1 MLSGLRCGL
10 WQALRLAGV
19 VAADGNA
26 WTGGTTSVVQLG
38 DLVTDANPSD
48 LRLLEYAQRLQMA
61 AAKEG
66 GSLRAVLGDHDIARH
81 ALFLSRYPAVT
92 RTL

>member
-1 MLSGLRCGL
+1 M
-10 WQALRLAGV
+10 
-19 VAADGNA
+19 AADGNA
-26 WTGGTTSVVQLG
+26 WTGGTTSVIQLG
-38 DLVTDANPSD
+38 DLVTDANPAD

-92 RTL
+92 HTR